1 MPGRHVPREQR
12 GAVLI
17 VTDGLVIRGCCDSVH
32 ESDDIVRTSEL
43 GFLSRTFA
51 QHRKANLIRITYGI
65 EAAAMTPTTSLE
77 DVFHTDVLP
86 ALPHSA
92 ITLLQLSQS
101 SNSGPA
107 DYAKPIEADPGLM
120 GQVLKFVNSSY
131 FGFSREIMSVQQALT
146 LVGTRA
152 ITNFALW
159 NAVFSVIPNPKFG
172 PFDLKSLWQDS
183 LRRAL
188 FARMLG
194 RNLKVK
200 NAEDLFAGALLQDMA
215 IPLLLKEL
223 PTEYESLVQRRAT
236 EGRRLSGLEQEMFGW
251 DHADAAAMLAK
262 RWNLPEEF
270 VSLIAQHT
278 QLAQLLAGGELARGA
293 ACVALASMLPSCSDS
308 DWDEKQEF
316 VAGYTSLTQHGTP
329 ELLTLFSEVDKAT
342 SEFAPVLKLP
352 VPKTPLTDY
361 LRAAQG

>member
-1 MPGRHVPREQR
+1 MSISDVNPIHFDLRLKCRKLPLGRFHAHQKSQ
-12 GAVLI
+12 
-17 VTDGLVIRGCCDSVH
+17 TSF
-32 ESDDIVRTSEL
+32 ESGSQSMST
-43 GFLSRTFA
+43 T
-51 QHRKANLIRITYGI
+51 
-65 EAAAMTPTTSLE
+65 TPPALE
-77 DVFHTDVLP
+77 DVFHTEVLP

-92 ITLLQLSQS
+92 IGLLQLSQ
-101 SNSGPA
+101 NSDCGPA
-107 DYAKPIEADPGLM
+107 DFAKPIEADPGLM

-188 FARMLG
+188 FARMVG
-194 RNLKVK
+194 RSLKLT
-200 NAEDLFAGALLQDMA
+200 NSEDLFAGALLQDMA

-223 PTEYESLVQRRAT
+223 PAEYAELVERRAS
-236 EGRRLSGLEQEMFGW
+236 EGRRLSGLEKEMFGW

-270 VSLIAQHT
+270 VNLIAQHT
-278 QLAQLLAGGELARGA
+278 NLSELLHGGSEQRGA
-293 ACVALASMLPSCSDS
+293 ACVALASLLPSCSDDRWRERS
-308 DWDEKQEF
+308 DLIDGFKQ
-316 VAGYTSLTQHGTP
+316 LTKQSDDQLR
-329 ELLTLFSEVDKAT
+329 ELCVGVDKSTA
-342 SEFAPVLKLP
+342 EFAPLLKLP
-352 VPKTPLTDY
+352 VPKKTLAEYMSETS
-361 LRAAQG
+361 A